1 MNNPD
6 KVPFPYLP
14 SLRRFVESSHAL
26 GIETRINYPSVKET
40 TVIREL
46 PYVIRND
53 ICDTSRDYKRD

>member
-1 MNNPD
+1 MNNRD

-14 SLRRFVESSHAL
+14 SLRRFVENSPAL

-40 TVIREL
+40 TVIKESPTPIRDL

-53 ICDTSRDYKRD
+53 ICII